1 MYTLYKYLKLRYF
14 LLFIWYKYW
23 LALSITL
30 FLHWIVIRVVWE
42 IIK

>member
-30 FLHWIVIRVVWE
+30 FLQWVVIRVVWE